1 MTVAELIDEQVVT
14 HLSLYGCIR
23 NMDPYAQH
31 VLKTSDHPIMVFRRT
46 WMRQTAL
53 RQHMEA
59 ESRQKKITEEFKK
72 EPVRRGASVRRRAV
86 LDSHLAA
93 EIEHYNKA
101 PITDQ
106 LSDIAAEAPAL
117 FPIRDKI

>member
-23 NMDPYAQH
+23 NMDQYAQH

-53 RQHMEA
+53 RQHMDA
-59 ESRQKKITEEFKK
+59 EKRQKKITDEFKQ
-72 EPVRRGASVRRRAV
+72 EPVARGASVRRRAV